1 MKKLVLYLFFN
12 FILITLYGQVV
23 IVTWNF
29 DDPAKQAIVNAS
41 GNISDYVPDIGN
53 GTISL
58 TGGPTLNYTDGS
70 AFAAGFEGQAIN
82 SKGWDNGVGTKFW
95 KITINTIGYDQI
107 KLSSKQRSS
116 NTGPKDFLLQYS
128 LDGSSWSNV
137 TDGSIIV
144 SGDFSSGVLNELL
157 LPVECEGVENLQI
170 RWVVNSTTSV
180 SGSSI
185 SASGTN
191 RLDNIIVKGNE
202 AGAVATPVITPTT
215 TNFYQ
220 PFDATISCSTSG
232 ATIYYTLDGTEP
244 TESSTEYE
252 EPISIT
258 ATTTLKARAY
268 AADLDPSNIATAVY
282 TKDEPATTT
291 IPYSETFDEDLGDCY
306 AFSVS
311 GDTKFWAHY
320 TSTDA
325 AGMNGYNSGEVEED
339 WLILPGVTLDNDEV
353 SLKFDSWRKFG
364 EDDND
369 NYLKVFYSTN
379 YPGVGDPTDATWTEL
394 TVTLA
399 TTVEVWTT
407 SGNIDLSAIA
417 GDLVYIGFKYNYDAG
432 KYVQWQID
440 NVYIGEATFSDEA
453 EILTF
458 VLEEQI
464 AAANINSEAATINI
478 QVEAGTNLSNLTPT
492 ITVSPGASI
501 VPASGVSQDFTQP
514 VLYTVT
520 AEDEE
525 TTKIWTVSVGYE
537 SLTSI
542 YEIQYTTDASGDS
555 PLKDQTVTTSGIVT
569 SLHYSY
575 MGGTYRGF
583 FIQDST
589 AAWNGLYVYTVADN
603 TPAVGDSVIVTGK
616 VIEFNN
622 LTELSNLTR
631 FLVVSSGNQLPEPIV
646 TTTADANSEKWEGVL
661 IQVRNAT
668 CTNPDAG
675 NGMAEINDGSGALK
689 VDDDVHKHV
698 FVTNSKYNVTG
709 VSHYS
714 FNEFKLLPRSAS
726 DVEFATSVNP
736 NIENRFRIF
745 PNPFT
750 SSVTFEN
757 LQNSKQL
764 VVSNLIGQQL
774 FTIALSGQNSF
785 ELNTSSFPSGI
796 YLVTLINQSGEKV
809 VRKIVKR

>member
-1 MKKLVLYLFFN
+1 MRKLLLFAMFFSMYFFVNGQELIYYWNFN
-12 FILITLYGQVV
+12 TGTPATNVSWTQPIASNVGSGQLTYTFTEAFSFGGTTINGVTGEENGGSFAPRGGASNVNNGKHFELSIPTTGYNNIIITFPTRRTSTGFNSQQVQYTVDGDEWITFNTFDISAYANDWVAGQLITIDLSNV
-23 IVTWNF
+23 
-29 DDPAKQAIVNAS
+29 DAVNNNPDFKIRIILTGATSDS
-41 GNISDYVPDIGN
+41 GNNRFDNVKV
-53 GTISL
+53 
-58 TGGPTLNYTDGS
+58 TG
-70 AFAAGFEGQAIN
+70 EI
-82 SKGWDNGVGTKFW
+82 
-95 KITINTIGYDQI
+95 
-107 KLSSKQRSS
+107 
-116 NTGPKDFLLQYS
+116 
-128 LDGSSWSNV
+128 
-137 TDGSIIV
+137 
-144 SGDFSSGVLNELL
+144 
-157 LPVECEGVENLQI
+157 
-170 RWVVNSTTSV
+170 
-180 SGSSI
+180 
-185 SASGTN
+185 
-191 RLDNIIVKGNE
+191 

-369 NYLKVFYSTN
+369 NYLKVFYSTD

>member
-1 MKKLVLYLFFN
+1 MRKLLLFAMFFSMYFFVNGQELIYYWNFN
-12 FILITLYGQVV
+12 TGTPATNVSWTQPIASNVGSGQLTYTFTEAFSFGGTTINGVTGEENGGSFAPRGGASNVNNGKHFELSIPTTGYNNIIITFPTRRTGTGFNSQQVQYTVDGDEWITFNTFDISAYANDWVAGQLITIDLSNV
-23 IVTWNF
+23 
-29 DDPAKQAIVNAS
+29 DAVNNNPDFKIRIILTGATSDS
-41 GNISDYVPDIGN
+41 GN
-53 GTISL
+53 
-58 TGGPTLNYTDGS
+58 
-70 AFAAGFEGQAIN
+70 
-82 SKGWDNGVGTKFW
+82 
-95 KITINTIGYDQI
+95 
-107 KLSSKQRSS
+107 
-116 NTGPKDFLLQYS
+116 
-128 LDGSSWSNV
+128 
-137 TDGSIIV
+137 
-144 SGDFSSGVLNELL
+144 
-157 LPVECEGVENLQI
+157 
-170 RWVVNSTTSV
+170 
-180 SGSSI
+180 
-185 SASGTN
+185 N
-191 RLDNIIVKGNE
+191 RFDNIKVTGEI
-202 AGAVATPVITPTT
+202 AGALATPVITPAT

-232 ATIYYTLDGTEP
+232 ATIYYTLDGTDP

-252 EPISIT
+252 EPISIS

-364 EDDND
+364 EDDDD
-369 NYLKVFYSTN
+369 NYLKVYYSTD

-501 VPASGVSQDFTQP
+501 VPASGVNQDFTQP

-520 AEDEE
+520 AEDGE
-525 TTKIWTVSVGYE
+525 TTKIWTVTVGYE

-736 NIENRFRIF
+736 NIENRFRVF

-774 FTIALSGQNSF
+774 FTITLSGQNSF